1 MTWAM
6 SVGSSTV
13 RVSGPTVSSEKESG
27 IAPARETRPYVGL
40 IAEVP
45 QKAAGSRIEP
55 PVSEPSPA
63 KLARAATEAAVP
75 AEEPPGMRS
84 TFQGLRQWP

>member
-1 MTWAM
+1 MIRVRSAA
-6 SVGSSTV
+6 SSTV

-45 QKAAGSRIEP
+45 QKAAGRRMEP
-55 PVSEPSPA
+55 PVSEPRPA
-63 KLARAATEAAVP
+63 KLARAATEAP
-75 AEEPPGMRS
+75 APDDEPPGMRS